1 MSEAADIQ
9 ETNGT
14 TDVPEIELI
23 IKVCVHTFIQ
33 SLPPSSTSI
42 IRLPT
47 HIHIFLPDLNFEI
60 FFFDF
65 ANVK

>member
-33 SLPPSSTSI
+33 SLPPSSTAIHPSPI
-42 IRLPT
+42 THTYFSPRLE
-47 HIHIFLPDLNFEI
+47 F
-60 FFFDF
+60 
-65 ANVK
+65 

>member
-33 SLPPSSTSI
+33 SLLPSSTAIYPSTI
-42 IRLPT
+42 TNTYFSPRLE
-47 HIHIFLPDLNFEI
+47 F
-60 FFFDF
+60 
-65 ANVK
+65 

>member
-33 SLPPSSTSI
+33 SLPPSSTAIHPSTI
-42 IRLPT
+42 TNTYFSPRLE
-47 HIHIFLPDLNFEI
+47 F
-60 FFFDF
+60 
-65 ANVK
+65 